1 MYLVKQVLAQ
11 CSNSSKKWQ
20 KELVYILENRITRAW
35 NDWLRYIASWKY
47 DLLCKTE
54 QKSTVGS
61 SCYSSHHHEFLCCYQ
76 RHAYIYVRYVPALL
90 FHNLKQIKKG
100 GSLLKGHTPLLIGII
115 SCAQQEI
122 NEECTKILLC

>member
-11 CSNSSKKWQ
+11 CSNSSENDKRSWSIYWKIESP
-20 KELVYILENRITRAW
+20 ELEMT
-35 NDWLRYIASWKY
+35 DW
-47 DLLCKTE
+47 DT
-54 QKSTVGS
+54 
-61 SCYSSHHHEFLCCYQ
+61 SHHESMIFSVKRNKKALLVRPVIHHIVMSFYAVISDMLI
-76 RHAYIYVRYVPALL
+76 IYVRYVPALL